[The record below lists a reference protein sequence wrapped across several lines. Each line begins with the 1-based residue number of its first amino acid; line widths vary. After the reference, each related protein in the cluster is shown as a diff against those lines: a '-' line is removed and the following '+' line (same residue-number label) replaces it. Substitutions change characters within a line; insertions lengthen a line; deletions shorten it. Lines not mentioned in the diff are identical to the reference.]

1 MALQHAKPGEVV
13 NLGALSEKKS
23 VALVKHERFEVM
35 RLSFSAGQT
44 MAPHKVPGPITV
56 HCLEG
61 KCIFSVGDSP
71 NELAA
76 GMWLYL
82 EGGAMHAV
90 EAKEETQLLVTVLF
104 NKGGVT

>member
-1 MALQHAKPGEVV
+1 MALQHAKPGEAV
-13 NLGALSEKKS
+13 NLSALNEMKS
-23 VALVKHERFEVM
+23 AALVKHERFEVM
-35 RLSFSAGQT
+35 RLLLSAGQT

-56 HCLEG
+56 QCLEG

-71 NELAA
+71 NELTP

-104 NKGGVT
+104 NKGSTK